1 MASKVATENE
11 AIIAGILDIGGF
23 TDSEHVIHEALVD
36 LDRKVRLNRLRA
48 LIQEAD
54 DEFERGE
61 YDVWTPDLMDQI
73 WDEAMEMNRRGLP
86 LDPDVCG

>member
-1 MASKVATENE
+1 MASKVANENE

-23 TDSEHVIHEALVD
+23 TDSDHVIHEALVD
-36 LDRKVRLNRLRA
+36 LDRKIRLNRLRA

-61 YDVWTPDLMDQI
+61 YVEWTPTLMDEI
-73 WDEAMEMNRRGLP
+73 REEARRINRLGLSI
-86 LDPDVCG
+86 DPEVC